1 MTTTQVP
8 TSAASPAEA
17 APADTPSAPWRVDVH
32 AHILSTSYLAEVTPR
47 MPRMYGQLWPDW
59 SEPTALERMDRW
71 GIAAQVVSL
80 TEPGL
85 RPVDEDRRG
94 VVARRCNEEMAELV
108 GRQPARFGGLAALP
122 LPDVAGSVAE
132 VEYALDHLGLDGVA
146 VLSSEAGLYIGDP
159 VMESL
164 MAALDRRS
172 AWVMIHPGRIQ
183 ELPVGVLPPMAM
195 EFPFDVTRAAVNLI
209 VRGVTTRHPNIRW
222 FLAQAGGTLP
232 FLAPRLAA
240 FMAMPAPMKTD
251 TGMPEEALAMT
262 PADLLDAVSHFYFD
276 TTLATGRTAMRS
288 VLEITPPEHVLYGS
302 DLPFGRYA
310 MGGSGRASTDPSPD
324 LSETFSPDE
333 RRGVERG
340 HALAH
345 FPRLAAAM
353 GVPTASV
360 STAGQ
365 PARPT
370 KDQERTP

>member
-1 MTTTQVP
+1 MACGTGHLVSVLETAVELGG
-8 TSAASPAEA
+8 A
-17 APADTPSAPWRVDVH
+17 SAPWRIDVH
-32 AHILSTSYLAEVTPR
+32 SHILSPSYLAEVTPS

-59 SEPTALERMDRW
+59 SMPTALERMDRW

-85 RPVDEDRRG
+85 RPVEEDRRSE
-94 VVARRCNEEMAELV
+94 VARRCNEEMAELV
-108 GRQPARFGGLAALP
+108 RLQPARFGGLAAVP
-122 LPDVAGSVAE
+122 LPDIAGSMAE
-132 VEYALDHLGLDGVA
+132 VEYALDVLGLDGVA

-159 VMESL
+159 VMEPL
-164 MAALDRRS
+164 MAVLDRHA

-183 ELPVGVLPPMAM
+183 ELPTGVLPPMAM

-209 VRGVTTRHPNIRW
+209 VRGVTRRFPHIRW

-240 FMAMPAPMKTD
+240 FMSMPAPMKVD
-251 TGMPEEALAMT
+251 TGMPEEALSMT

-276 TTLATGRTAMRS
+276 TTLSTGRTAMRS
-288 VLEITPPEHVLYGS
+288 VLEITPVEHVLYGS

-310 MGGSGRASTDPSPD
+310 MGAGRGSTDPSPD
-324 LSETFSPDE
+324 LAETFSAE
-333 RRGVERG
+333 QRRGVERG

-353 GVPTASV
+353 SD
-360 STAGQ
+360 SL
-365 PARPT
+365 
-370 KDQERTP
+370 KEHSS